1 MPMSHFNAM
10 CIIDEGLIFLTKTAT
25 LWSDCVNDLPSVSI
39 NVDLP
44 APGAPE
50 KLILRE
56 RAEGCY
62 REFCVFSD
70 LKVSFNLFDCFNLFR

>member
-10 CIIDEGLIFLTKTAT
+10 CIAIYNSEGLIFLTKTAT

-50 KLILRE
+50 KPILRE
-56 RAEGCY
+56 RELSGVIVKSVCI
-62 REFCVFSD
+62 
-70 LKVSFNLFDCFNLFR
+70 LT